1 MLPAAIGGTGGQ
13 RPRHLRLLPG
23 GAAPARPRPR
33 PCRLPARLLILGPSF
48 PGHRERGASLPALPG
63 RPAVPGGRRAGGGKR
78 FQDRGQTGSSK
89 PCCLPTGDINTVW
102 EGKKLK
108 NNKTTRRWAVLPRKS
123 QPSILVGDI
132 PQTSAVRN
140 CTKCQVVL

>member
-78 FQDRGQTGSSK
+78 FQDRGQAGSSK

-102 EGKKLK
+102 EGKKIK
-108 NNKTTRRWAVLPRKS
+108 NQQNNPEMGSASQEESALHFGRRHPPNL
-123 QPSILVGDI
+123 
-132 PQTSAVRN
+132 
-140 CTKCQVVL
+140 CCQKLH